1 MKKWGFRKGTARKS
15 GGNGFS
21 EGQVFKPDGFS
32 AGQIF
37 RKTDFQKDRFSAGQ
51 NNCFPIKVTAQSP
64 ERRLSSYVRSP
75 FLFFIA

>member
-51 NNCFPIKVTAQSP
+51 IFS
-64 ERRLSSYVRSP
+64 RSE
-75 FLFFIA
+75 